1 MRSLRRWKPE
11 AQNPKSRTGFL
22 RSLRFRLTLS
32 YVLFFSVLLIGIG
45 LLFQKTLQLG
55 MDDDSRA
62 ALEEEWGAAKGY
74 LHIEGGKP
82 VWIADPTDPE
92 EAYIVERLRHVYILA
107 DYNGKVLEHSQTYDS
122 IGIDSPQEIGRILN
136 LPMPEIHVRRD
147 AEGVPYMIKAG
158 YVRGDKG
165 HPYFFAL
172 GRSIQGNER
181 TVANFTKNYFLILP
195 GLIFVAGLLGWALA
209 GRAIRPLNLVAA
221 TAQEITGSNLSLRI
235 PRRNANDE
243 LDNLIDAFNRMTVRL
258 SESFDQIR
266 QFSTD
271 VSHELRTPLTAI
283 RGQLEVALF
292 TAEKPDQFR
301 DAMVNA
307 LEDVEKLS
315 SIVRALLLL
324 SQAESGQLVLQ
335 KTRLDLGEVVADVVD
350 QFQIPAD
357 EKNVKLTATLEPGWM
372 ATADRTQVER
382 MISNLLSNALK
393 YTPKGGKVHV
403 SVHRDPEE
411 GWIRLEVEDNGV
423 GIPAEN
429 LPHIFDR
436 FYRVRNAQ
444 TNYTQGLGLG
454 LSFVSWIVSAH
465 DGAIQV
471 ESKPGAGSRFIVR
484 LPAAMAVRESAS
496 EPATTTV

>member
-11 AQNPKSRTGFL
+11 AQNPTSRTGFL

-372 ATADRTQVER
+372 ANADRTQVER

-484 LPAAMAVRESAS
+484 LPAAMALRESAS

>member
-1 MRSLRRWKPE
+1 MR
-11 AQNPKSRTGFL
+11 NPKTRTGFL

-55 MDDDSRA
+55 MDEDSQA
-62 ALEEEWGAAKGY
+62 ALEEEWGAARGY

-82 VWIADPTDPE
+82 IWIADDTDPE
-92 EAYIVERLRHVYILA
+92 EAYIVDRLRHVYLLA
-107 DYNGKVLEHSQTYDS
+107 DSNGKVLEHSQTYDS
-122 IGIDSPQEIGRILN
+122 IGIDSPREIARILS
-136 LPMPEIHVRRD
+136 LPKPEIHVSRD
-147 AEGVPYMIKAG
+147 ADGVPYMIKAG
-158 YVRGDKG
+158 SLRGDRG
-165 HPYFFAL
+165 RPYFFAM
-172 GRSIQGNER
+172 GRSIAGNER
-181 TVANFTKNYFLILP
+181 TVANFRQRYFLLLP
-195 GLIFVAGLLGWALA
+195 GMIFLTVLLGWALA

-243 LDNLIDAFNRMTVRL
+243 LDNLIDSFNRMTERL
-258 SESFDQIR
+258 SHSFDQVR

-292 TAEKPDQFR
+292 TAEKPEQFR

-335 KTRLDLGEVVADVVD
+335 KTPLDLGEVVADLVD

-357 EKNVKLTATLEPGWM
+357 EKDVKLTADLEPGWK
-372 ATADRTQVER
+372 TNADRTQVER

-393 YTPKGGKVHV
+393 YTPKGGKVQV
-403 SVHRDPEE
+403 NVRRDETE
-411 GWIRLEVEDNGV
+411 GWIRLEVADNGV
-423 GIPAEN
+423 GIPAGN

-436 FYRVRNAQ
+436 FYRVRSAE

-454 LSFVSWIVSAH
+454 LSFVAWIVSAH
-465 DGAIQV
+465 DGTIHV
-471 ESKPGAGSRFIVR
+471 ESKPGEGSRFIVR
-484 LPAAMAVRESAS
+484 LPAAMAAQEIVP
-496 EPATTTV
+496 EPAASSI